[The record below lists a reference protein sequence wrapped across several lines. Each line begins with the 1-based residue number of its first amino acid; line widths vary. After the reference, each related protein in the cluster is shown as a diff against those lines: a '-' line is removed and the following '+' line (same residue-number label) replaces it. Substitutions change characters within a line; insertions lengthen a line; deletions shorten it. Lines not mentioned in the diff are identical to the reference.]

1 MDKESEE
8 QIKSKIKKIKNV
20 DEKTLNLI
28 ASQLNAIS
36 SNPNVNIDEM
46 ISLLGA
52 PKDDLDRQ
60 IKSIQ
65 DKRTML
71 KQDFKNTLAKI

>member
-1 MDKESEE
+1 MDKENEE
-8 QIKSKIKKIKNV
+8 RIKSKIRQIKNV
-20 DEKTLNLI
+20 DDKTLNLI

-65 DKRTML
+65 DKRNML
-71 KQDFKNTLAKI
+71 KQNFKNTLAKV